1 MILKKKKRQTKQTT
15 IEFIEQIFFFVII
28 IYYLYYIMDLSHRQW
43 WILLLLRLQILP
55 ICNNSSIVCIVLFNW
70 FIDHFFH
77 TRGGVCI
84 FFDLI
89 VLLWWCMQNKTHNT
103 HFNFYFVF
111 WVAWRQREGV
121 CVCINLQ
128 HTSTTNILL

>member
-1 MILKKKKRQTKQTT
+1 MIFKKKKKTNKTNNNWIYWT
-15 IEFIEQIFFFVII
+15 NIFFCN
-28 IYYLYYIMDLSHRQW
+28 YYLLLYYIMDLSHRQW
-43 WILLLLRLQILP
+43 WISLLLRLQILP

-128 HTSTTNILL
+128 HTS